1 MKKFVSTF
9 VLLLVLWRSPISIPK
24 INVAK
29 AEPKTIV
36 VPARA
41 SRGSDGIPVAKSSP
55 ATKTRCYRSKR
66 GGW

>member
-1 MKKFVSTF
+1 MKKFVSRF
-9 VLLLVLWRSPISIPK
+9 VLLLVSLRK

-41 SRGSDGIPVAKSSP
+41 HKSSDWILVHK
-55 ATKTRCYRSKR
+55 TSTTTETRCCAVR
-66 GGW
+66 GEDGE